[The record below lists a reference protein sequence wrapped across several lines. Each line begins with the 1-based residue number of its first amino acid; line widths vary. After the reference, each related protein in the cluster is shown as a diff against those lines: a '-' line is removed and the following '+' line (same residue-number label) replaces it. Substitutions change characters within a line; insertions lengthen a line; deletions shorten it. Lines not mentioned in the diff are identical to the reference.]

1 MNKKIVI
8 LTIFIIMG
16 MIIVPTVYKI
26 FDQNG
31 KDKIKVVEQEFLYQA
46 KKCYNK
52 GECNKIIYLKD
63 LYEKEY
69 ITDKLISPIT
79 KKYYEDNSYIKIDTL
94 EIKLIS

>member
-1 MNKKIVI
+1 MNKRIII

-26 FDQNG
+26 YDQNG
-31 KDKIKVVEQEFLYQA
+31 KDKIKVVEKEFLYQA
-46 KKCYNK
+46 NRCYNK
-52 GECNKIIYLKD
+52 GDCNKTIYLKD
-63 LYEKEY
+63 LYEKKYLE
-69 ITDKLISPIT
+69 DKLINPIT